1 MGDVTV
7 RTAIASDRDGAVSAL
22 TDAFAAD
29 PIWGWMTRS
38 DPPPPGRLRLFFETI
53 VEGEL
58 QKGAETAYVAG
69 AGAGASIWRDVGDK
83 GPSNWE
89 ILKSTP
95 TFVRVFRSGLG
106 RTLRAV
112 SAIDKAHPKEL
123 HAYLFF
129 VGVHQNH
136 RGHGL
141 GAALLTPMLER
152 CDTEGIPAYL
162 ENSNPINGFRAARK
176 YRSPEGGAAADADVA
191 RTTNRVS
198 GQIASSMIRFSRLS
212 STSPPTISLV
222 PSVCTTTTAG

>member
-1 MGDVTV
+1 MDDVTV
-7 RTAIASDRDGAVSAL
+7 RAAIVSDRDDAVSAL

-38 DPPPPGRLRLFFETI
+38 DPAPPDRLRLFFETI

-83 GPSNWE
+83 GPSNLE

-95 TFVRVFRSGLG
+95 TFVSVFRSGLG

-112 SAIDKAHPKEL
+112 SAIERTHPKEP
-123 HAYLFF
+123 HVYLFF

-136 RGHGL
+136 RGRGL

-152 CDTEGIPAYL
+152 CDT
-162 ENSNPINGFRAARK
+162 NSNPINEAFYARLGFVPRGNIDLPK
-176 YRSPEGGAAADADVA
+176 GAPPLMPMWREP
-191 RTTNRVS
+191 RT
-198 GQIASSMIRFSRLS
+198 G
-212 STSPPTISLV
+212 
-222 PSVCTTTTAG
+222 